1 MRVAIV
7 KLKMKEGMVLSKL
20 KMEIKKIRST
30 QMIQRYQHKSMRS
43 SKKEN
48 LIMGLRKQQQMMIL
62 TNKISKPIKSQA
74 YRLIITLKIRILQMV
89 KMKVKVKKSK
99 PAIIKNK
106 LMIPKIIKVVLIAKL
121 NKIHKKQM
129 DKQRQQGKMEEKRE
143 KLEMKWGKIK
153 LKMGNNKLQ
162 EILIIQKKEQNKME
176 KVILLKTQLKRLKN
190 LWKKFN
196 KRMIKKTTRL

>member
-7 KLKMKEGMVLSKL
+7 KLKMKEGMLLSKL
-20 KMEIKKIRST
+20 KMEIKKSRST

-74 YRLIITLKIRILQMV
+74 YRLIITLKILILQMV

-129 DKQRQQGKMEEKRE
+129 DKRRQQEEKRE

-162 EILIIQKKEQNKME
+162 EILIIQKKEWNKME